1 MHWATLGQCEE
12 ELGKEGE
19 GQAICLH
26 LLPKHAKATNL
37 SGWLGMSS
45 QCQGAGGP
53 SALTT
58 EGGIMPKARE
68 DSAQGLLN
76 TWCYWSCDGNTTA
89 YFSRQENRAGEFRQ
103 TNSGSP
109 SWVTHTFASTE
120 ASCHAPPCVLDFLP
134 YQL

>member
-1 MHWATLGQCEE
+1 M
-12 ELGKEGE
+12 EGE
-19 GQAICLH
+19 GQAVRLH

-37 SGWLGMSS
+37 SGWLGMRS

-58 EGGIMPKARE
+58 EGGIVPEAQE

-76 TWCYWSCDGNTTA
+76 AWCYWSLDGTTTT

-103 TNSGSP
+103 MNAGSP
-109 SWVTHTFASTE
+109 SWVTHTFAPTE
-120 ASCHAPPCVLDFLP
+120 ASCHPPPWVLDFLP